1 MVWKFNDFYGKPALI
16 AEDGRTVNYE
26 ELDESAAEIAK
37 KLPKRSLVFCLCLN
51 TVESIIGYV
60 SFIQNRHVPLL
71 LDANMDKE
79 LLASLIKTYSPD
91 FLWLPSELAEEYNGY
106 SKAFD
111 FGSYTLLDTGFGS
124 DEPMNEELCLLLTTS
139 GSTGSPKLVR
149 QSRGNL
155 ISNTESIVEY
165 LEISSEDRAITMLP
179 MNYTYGLSIINTHL
193 WAGGS
198 IIVTE
203 APITQKDFWRLLK
216 EFEATSVNGVPYT
229 YNVLN
234 RLRFFNMELPSLKT
248 LTQAGGKLPPEL
260 HQKCAEYAEKY
271 GKRFY
276 VMYGQTEASPR
287 MGYLPYKMASEKCGC
302 MGIAIPGGK
311 FSLIGVDGGK
321 ITSPD
326 TVGELVYEGENVTL
340 GYAECRSDLALGD
353 ERHGI
358 LHTGDMAKF
367 DNDGV
372 YTIVGRQK
380 RFLKVVGKRV
390 NMDEIES
397 LIKDRF
403 ENMWCACAGK
413 DENVFLFITD
423 EGLIDEARQYI
434 SHKTGLNPS
443 SFHVIYLPQIPKNE
457 SGKTQY
463 KALEK
468 YYADI

>member
-1 MVWKFNDFYGKPALI
+1 MVWKFNDFYDKPALI
-16 AEDGRTVNYE
+16 KEDGVTISYE
-26 ELDESAAEIAK
+26 ELDKSAAEIAK
-37 KLPKRSLVFCLCLN
+37 KLTKRSLVFCLCLN
-51 TVESIIGYV
+51 TAESIIGYV
-60 SFIQNRHVPLL
+60 SFIQNGHVPLL

-79 LLASLIKTYSPD
+79 LLASLIKNYSPD
-91 FLWLPSELAEEYNGY
+91 FLWLPSELESEYENYTRVLNFGGY
-106 SKAFD
+106 M
-111 FGSYTLLDTGFGS
+111 LLETGF
-124 DEPMNEELCLLLTTS
+124 DLAEPMNEELCLLLTTS

-149 QSRGNL
+149 QSLRNL

-203 APITQKDFWRLLK
+203 APITQKNFWKLLK
-216 EFEATSVNGVPYT
+216 DYKATSVNGVPYT

-234 RLRFFNMELPSLKT
+234 RLRFFNMELPFLKT

-260 HQKCAEYAEKY
+260 HQKCSEYAEAN

-287 MGYLPYKMASEKCGC
+287 MGYLPYKMASKKCGC

-311 FSLIGVDGGK
+311 FSLIAVDGSK
-321 ITSPD
+321 ITSPHI
-326 TVGELVYEGENVTL
+326 VGELVYEGENVTL
-340 GYAECRSDLALGD
+340 GYAEKRSDLALGD

-358 LHTGDMAKF
+358 LYTGDMAKF
-367 DNDGV
+367 DESGV

-413 DENVFLFITD
+413 DESVFLFITD
-423 EGLIDEARQYI
+423 KDLVDEVQQYI
-434 SHKTGLNPS
+434 ARKTGLNPT
-443 SFHVIYLPQIPKNE
+443 SFHVMYLPQIPKNE